1 MFRMK
6 NAVPDRLRHKFRG
19 EDIPTELVREHL
31 VGMAAAPYVQRKT
44 GSLVP
49 VFLTF
54 LIYRKKKE

>member
-1 MFRMK
+1 MK

-19 EDIPTELVREHL
+19 EDIRTELVREHL

-49 VFLTF
+49 VFLNF
-54 LIYRKKKE
+54 LIY